1 MIIGLDGIPL
11 TSLKTGIGHYTFEL
25 ARALARV
32 EPAIEFDLP
41 YPSVFSPISL
51 QQNEP
56 LPSNLKPN
64 RLRVGPISRHW
75 WSVGLPHYIQRR
87 GIKLFHG
94 TNYDVPLWKRC
105 ATVLT
110 VHDMSLVL
118 HPQKHKRRS
127 VRRARRRL
135 PLMARLA
142 NALVVPT
149 KTIRR
154 EVCDQLQVSADK
166 VFVVPEAAR
175 DCFHPVTLEETEA
188 QRHRLG
194 VGNEFVLAV
203 GTIEP
208 RKNYLALVHAFGE
221 VLVARPELKLQLV
234 IVGARGWL
242 SSGVFEA
249 IEESP
254 ARERIILTGY
264 LGDDDLRALY
274 SSCRCFVY
282 PSMYEGFGLPP
293 LEAMSC
299 GAPVIAGSASAIA
312 EVTGGAARLV
322 NPASTQEIARAIL
335 ELIENEGMRRQLVDA
350 GRLRTAEFSWSR
362 TALLTL
368 EIYRE
373 VIHKNQRH
381 HQL

>member
-1 MIIGLDGIPL
+1 MIIGLDGMPL
-11 TSLKTGIGHYTFEL
+11 TSLKTGVGHYTFEL
-25 ARALARV
+25 ARALARA
-32 EPAIEFDLP
+32 EPTTDFDLV
-41 YPSVFSPISL
+41 YPSAFPPFSL
-51 QQNEP
+51 QDNEDRIP
-56 LPSNLKPN
+56 ANLKCT
-64 RLRVGPISRHW
+64 RVPVGQISRHW
-75 WSVGLPHYIQRR
+75 WSVGLPRYIKRR

-118 HPQKHKRRS
+118 HPEKHRGRS

-149 KTIRR
+149 QTIKR

-175 DCFHPVTLEETEA
+175 DCFHPVNFEETEA
-188 QRHRLG
+188 QRLRLG
-194 VGNEFVLAV
+194 IGSRFILAV

-208 RKNYLALVHAFGE
+208 RKNYLALVHAFE
-221 VLVARPELKLQLV
+221 ELLAARPELNLQLV
-234 IVGARGWL
+234 IVGGRGWL

-249 IEESP
+249 IEKSP
-254 ARERIILTGY
+254 MREQIILTGY

-274 SSCRCFVY
+274 SSCRCFIY

-299 GAPVIAGSASAIA
+299 GAPVIAGSASAIV

-322 NPASTQEIARAIL
+322 DPESTEEIARAIL
-335 ELIENEGMRRQLVDA
+335 EVVENEEMRRQLAEA
-350 GRLRTAEFSWSR
+350 GRLRAAEFSWSR
-362 TALLTL
+362 TAQLTL
-368 EIYRE
+368 EVYRE
-373 VIHKNQRH
+373 ALRRKDEG
-381 HQL
+381 